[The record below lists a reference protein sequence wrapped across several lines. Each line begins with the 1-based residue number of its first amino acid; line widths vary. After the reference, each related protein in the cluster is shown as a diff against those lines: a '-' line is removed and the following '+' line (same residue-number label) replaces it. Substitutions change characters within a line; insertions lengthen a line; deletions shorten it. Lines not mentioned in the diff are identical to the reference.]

1 MLFYYVLPQKATK
14 DLYLSNADSANKY
27 ISTPRSKFY
36 YLKILLLTRMKN
48 YFNLGIEEFKIAFK
62 NLKEHEKNYYKATY
76 NQMLEIF
83 SSAPYKI
90 NE

>member
-1 MLFYYVLPQKATK
+1 
-14 DLYLSNADSANKY
+14 
-27 ISTPRSKFY
+27 
-36 YLKILLLTRMKN
+36 MKN
-48 YFNLGIEEFKIAFK
+48 YFNLGIEENINKEIEEFKIAFK
-62 NLKEHEKNYYKATY
+62 KLKEHERNYYKATY

>member
-1 MLFYYVLPQKATK
+1 MLIQQI
-14 DLYLSNADSANKY
+14 NISALREGIEENINKE
-27 ISTPRSKFY
+27 
-36 YLKILLLTRMKN
+36 
-48 YFNLGIEEFKIAFK
+48 IEEFKIAFK
-62 NLKEHEKNYYKATY
+62 NLKEHERNYYKATY